1 MTSSRRLFERAEE
14 LFPGGVNSPVRAA
27 VKPQPFFVE
36 DAHGARITTTD
47 GDELIDW
54 VMGYGPLILG
64 HRNGKVLARVREQ
77 LEKGW
82 LYGAPSRTE
91 LELAEKILRYYG
103 PGMVRFV
110 NSGTEAT
117 LTAIRLARAYTRRR
131 ILVKFEG
138 CYHGSN
144 DSLLVKA
151 GSSALHYGVPTSMG
165 VPEELAA
172 LTIVLPYNDVE
183 AFRDA
188 MERVGEK
195 VAAVIVEPV
204 AANMGL
210 VLPKEGFLETIK
222 EEAEKAGALL
232 VFDEVV
238 TGFRLGLGGAQ
249 GEFGVKPDV
258 TTLGKV
264 IGGGFPIGA
273 VAAGKDLM
281 MELSPSGPAFN
292 AGTFNAHPVSMAA
305 GLATIEALEEGWPY
319 RIADEAAGD
328 VAEEL
333 GRIAEDKGLDVT
345 VNRLASMLQIFFTE
359 GPIMDYS
366 DVARSDKGKYGRM
379 QEAMAEAGVFIPP
392 SQFETWFASAAH
404 TEECVM
410 KTVEAARR
418 ALVH

>member
-1 MTSSRRLFERAEE
+1 MTSSRELFERAKE

-27 VKPQPFFVE
+27 VKPRPFFV
-36 DAHGARITTTD
+36 DGARGARITTAD

-64 HRNGKVLARVREQ
+64 HRNEKVLTGVKRQ
-77 LEKGW
+77 IEKGW
-82 LYGAPSRTE
+82 LYGAPSRAE
-91 LELAEKILRYYG
+91 LELADKILRYYG

-131 ILVKFEG
+131 FLVKFEG

-165 VPEELAA
+165 IPGELAA
-172 LTIVLPYNDVE
+172 LTVVLPYNDVE
-183 AFRDA
+183 AFERTMRDI
-188 MERVGEK
+188 GEGI
-195 VAAVIVEPV
+195 AAVIVEPV

-210 VLPKEGFLETIK
+210 VPPEEGFLDVLREET
-222 EEAEKAGALL
+222 EKAGALL

-249 GEFGVKPDV
+249 EMFGIKPDV

-264 IGGGFPIGA
+264 IGGGFPVGA
-273 VAAGKDLM
+273 VVAGKDLM
-281 MELSPSGPAFN
+281 LELSPSGPAFN

-305 GLATIEALEEGWPY
+305 GLATVEVLEEGWPY
-319 RIADEAAGD
+319 RVAGKAAGD

-333 GRIAEDKGLDVT
+333 GRIIEDKGLDVT
-345 VNRLASMLQIFFTE
+345 INRLASMLQIFFTK
-359 GPIMDYS
+359 GPIRSYS
-366 DVARSDKGKYGRM
+366 DVARSDRGRYERM
-379 QEAMAEAGVFIPP
+379 HEAMIEDGVFIPP

-404 TEECVM
+404 TEEDVM
-410 KTVEAARR
+410 ETVDAAGR
-418 ALVH
+418 ALVR